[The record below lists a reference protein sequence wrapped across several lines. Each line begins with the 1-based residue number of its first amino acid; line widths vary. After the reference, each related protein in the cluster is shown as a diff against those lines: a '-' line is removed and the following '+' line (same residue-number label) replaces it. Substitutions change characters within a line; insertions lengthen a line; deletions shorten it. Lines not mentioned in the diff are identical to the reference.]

1 MKTLTL
7 RVDQELDSWL
17 ENEAKRLGKTKS
29 GVVREAIAQHK
40 NGRKPA
46 SIHDCMQD
54 VCEIIKNASR
64 DVSSN
69 TRKYLKAFGQ

>member
-7 RVDQELDSWL
+7 RVDPALDGWL

-29 GVVREAIAQHK
+29 EVVREALAQHK

-46 SIHDCMQD
+46 SIHDRMQD
-54 VCEIIKNASR
+54 VCGIIKNAPR

-69 TRKYLKAFGQ
+69 TRKYLKGFGQ